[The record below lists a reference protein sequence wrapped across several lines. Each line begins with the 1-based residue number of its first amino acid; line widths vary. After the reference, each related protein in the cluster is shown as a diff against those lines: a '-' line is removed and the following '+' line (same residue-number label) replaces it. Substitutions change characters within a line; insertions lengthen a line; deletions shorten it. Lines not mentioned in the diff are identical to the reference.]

1 MKALQLGLAS
11 VALALPG
18 PSQSISDSQGLFI
31 SHLENILGTSFD
43 LKIIAHSYAVARQTE
58 KTILSEIER
67 LNAILSSYLP
77 TGEFNRWWDSTEQ
90 AIPVSNDLW
99 AVLNE
104 FSIWQQKTNGAI
116 NAAAE
121 AVNRLWKQAAEA
133 QTLPTE
139 TERLAVVEAVNQPH
153 WTLDPIHQTATR
165 LSQTPLR
172 LHTFA
177 KSYIL
182 DRAAEV
188 AMKHPEVDAVVLN
201 IGGDLVIKG
210 NWTET
215 VAIANPK
222 TDAENATPLAW
233 LTAQN
238 KAVATSGN
246 YRRGVQVDN
255 QWYSHIVDPRTG
267 MPAQE
272 VISATVIHSD
282 ATTAGALATAFNV
295 LTPDESVK
303 LAATFPG
310 TDYLIVTKEGKS
322 IASPDWNR
330 SSTPPTANNSV
341 KTAQIL
347 SLSSNKDKNWNQ
359 NQELIISFELSQFD
373 GRYHRPFVGVWIE
386 DENHVP
392 VRQLAIWYNK
402 PRWLPE
408 LRSWYAMQR
417 NIGLDVASI
426 ASATRSA
433 GSYSLVWDGKDDKGQ
448 FVKQGKYT
456 INIEA
461 AREHGTY
468 QLIRQEMDF
477 NGKPKNQTLNGST
490 EIATAALEYRD
501 KGTK

>member
-1 MKALQLGLAS
+1 MKVLSLGLAS
-11 VALALPG
+11 IASALPS
-18 PSQSISDSQGLFI
+18 PSQSVSDTQGMFI

-43 LKIIAHSYAVARQTE
+43 LKIIARSYTVARQTE
-58 KTILSEIER
+58 KVILNEIEL
-67 LNAILSSYLP
+67 LNNILSSYLP
-77 TGEFNRWWDSTEQ
+77 TSEFSRWWASTERDT
-90 AIPVSNDLW
+90 PVSDDLW

-104 FSIWQQKTNGAI
+104 FSTWQQTTNGAI

-121 AVNRLWKQAAEA
+121 GVNQLWQKAA
-133 QTLPTE
+133 QTQILPTE
-139 TERLAVVEAVNQPH
+139 AELLTTAMEVNQPH
-153 WTLDPIHQTATR
+153 WVLDPIHQTATR
-165 LSQTPLR
+165 LTDTPLR

-188 AMKHPEVDAVVLN
+188 ALQNPEVEAVVLN
-201 IGGDLVIKG
+201 IGGDLVIRG

-215 VAIANPK
+215 VAVSNPNAS
-222 TDAENATPLAW
+222 AENATPYAW

-238 KAVATSGN
+238 KAIATSGN
-246 YRRGVQVDN
+246 YRRGVSMAN
-255 QWYSHIVDPRTG
+255 EWYSHIVDPRTA

-272 VISATVIHSD
+272 VISATVIHPN

-295 LTPDESVK
+295 LTPKESIQ
-303 LAATFPG
+303 LATTLPN
-310 TDYLIVTKEGKS
+310 TDYLIVTKAGES
-322 IASPDWNR
+322 FTSPNW
-330 SSTPPTANNSV
+330 SSLTTPPVVNNSI

-347 SLSSNKDKNWNQ
+347 SISSSKDKVWNQ
-359 NQELIISFELSQFD
+359 NQELIISFELSQFE

-408 LRSWYAMQR
+408 LRTWYAMQR
-417 NIGLDVASI
+417 SIGLNAASI

-433 GSYSLVWDGKDDKGQ
+433 GSYSLVWDGKDDKGE

-477 NGKPKNQTLNGST
+477 NGKSKKQTLNGST
-490 EIATAALEYRD
+490 EIAAAALEYRD
-501 KGTK
+501 KGGK